1 MRQRV
6 VGPSIS
12 LKRSLTSSLVQS
24 LPSVPP
30 YHNTERGIGTVPI
43 VSICFIV
50 GRLVPFSF
58 GCYLFSF
65 SFGWIPVQFCRKQ
78 TAFFLGF
85 SFIFSFHF
93 RLL

>member
-58 GCYLFSF
+58 GSYLSF
-65 SFGWIPVQFCRKQ
+65 SLFYFHSVGSPLPVQF
-78 TAFFLGF
+78 FF
-85 SFIFSFHF
+85 
-93 RLL
+93 